1 MITGTVRPGAL
12 SFASLVGV
20 LAAGSALAAQPSAPD
35 GLREEVEARYR
46 AVATRGGIGLLPR
59 DAGRGVAL
67 IELRGE
73 AVYIDG
79 DGPVSVRRLTEDLGA
94 AAAALLRLRRLDLAG
109 QRAAL
114 GLPAPAAAAA
124 AGPGGPAVAPDGSA
138 DDAAGAEAGGAA
150 ALAAQGTAAA
160 AGTAAQVGAADDR
173 TAPQGGAVD
182 NRTAAQGGAAAAGT
196 AVQGGAAND
205 DGVAAQGGA
214 AEDEAA
220 SQGGAAEDEAAFQ
233 AAIVDYAQALVA
245 QGSAADD
252 EAAAPGGA
260 ADAGRVAEA
269 AAVQPAAQSSS
280 AAPERRTVRRNIV
293 RFGDDVH
300 VPADERLVG
309 DVTLFGGDLQMD
321 GEVTGDITVIGGD
334 AVFGP
339 EAVARRDVTIVG
351 GRVSRH
357 PDARFDRSLN
367 EVGVNGLDLGLGGLD
382 LDGGS
387 WFGWPRPGLFRP
399 PFRRMSDLMETF
411 LRLAFLGL
419 LGSVVLL
426 VASGH
431 ARRVADRVTAEPLKA
446 GVVGLLA
453 QLLFLPLLIVGS
465 VVLVITLIGIPL
477 LALVPV
483 VVVGALV
490 VLLLGFTGVAQLVS
504 RLLARGRQSDLVL
517 FWVGLVLLMTP
528 ALFGDALGLIGG
540 PFRLFALVLGVTGFV
555 VEYLAW
561 TAGSGAVILNWFG
574 GTPAPAAA
582 GSLPPPAP
590 PAVPPAPPASLPQ

>member
-59 DAGRGVAL
+59 DASRGVAL

-114 GLPAPAAAAA
+114 GLPAPADAAV
-124 AGPGGPAVAPDGSA
+124 AGPGGSAAAPGDSA

-150 ALAAQGTAAA
+150 APAVQGAVADDDGAAA
-160 AGTAAQVGAADDR
+160 PGGAADDR
-173 TAPQGGAVD
+173 AAPQGGAGD
-182 NRTAAQGGAAAAGT
+182 NRIAAQGGAADDGT
-196 AVQGGAAND
+196 VVQRGAANN
-205 DGVAAQGGA
+205 DGAAAQGRATADGA
-214 AEDEAA
+214 
-220 SQGGAAEDEAAFQ
+220 
-233 AAIVDYAQALVA
+233 VA

-309 DVTLFGGDLQMD
+309 DVTLLGGDLQMD

-382 LDGGS
+382 LDGGP

-446 GVVGLLA
+446 GAVGLLA

-504 RLLARGRQSDLVL
+504 RLLARGQQSDLVL

-561 TAGSGAVILNWFG
+561 TAGAGAVILNWFG

-582 GSLPPPAP
+582 GWDCSSTALRCRPPSTPGRSPRAAP
-590 PAVPPAPPASLPQ
+590 TKR

>member
-1 MITGTVRPGAL
+1 MITGSVRPGAL

-46 AVATRGGIGLLPR
+46 AVATRGGVGLLPR
-59 DAGRGVAL
+59 DASRGVAL

-79 DGPVSVRRLTEDLGA
+79 DGPVSVRRLTETLGA
-94 AAAALLRLRRLDLAG
+94 DAAALLRLRRLDLAG

-114 GLPAPAAAAA
+114 GLPAPADAAA
-124 AGPGGPAVAPDGSA
+124 AGPGGPAAAPADSVDDVAGTE
-138 DDAAGAEAGGAA
+138 AGAVAS
-150 ALAAQGTAAA
+150 AAQGTAA
-160 AGTAAQVGAADDR
+160 T
-173 TAPQGGAVD
+173 
-182 NRTAAQGGAAAAGT
+182 
-196 AVQGGAAND
+196 
-205 DGVAAQGGA
+205 
-214 AEDEAA
+214 
-220 SQGGAAEDEAAFQ
+220 
-233 AAIVDYAQALVA
+233 
-245 QGSAADD
+245 DD
-252 EAAAPGGA
+252 EAAAQDGA
-260 ADAGRVAEA
+260 ADAEAAVQSGAADDADVRVAEAA

-293 RFGDDVH
+293 RFGDDVR

-367 EVGVNGLDLGLGGLD
+367 EVGFNGLDLGLGGLD
-382 LDGGS
+382 LDDGGP

-504 RLLARGRQSDLVL
+504 RLLARGQQSDLVL

-561 TAGSGAVILNWFG
+561 TAGAGAVILNWFG

-590 PAVPPAPPASLPQ
+590 PAAPPAPPAPLPQ